1 MSRNPGCETFSLIFD
16 EGYNNN
22 VNMGETLELDIETCD
37 LLLVIID
44 TSTWACN
51 KYNVCSTLF
60 TGYTIK
66 IMRLEFHFITEYC
79 DLMLHIIFWYFNIIL
94 FAYFYLSIHNTKR
107 T

>member
-44 TSTWACN
+44 TST
-51 KYNVCSTLF
+51 
-60 TGYTIK
+60 
-66 IMRLEFHFITEYC
+66 
-79 DLMLHIIFWYFNIIL
+79 
-94 FAYFYLSIHNTKR
+94 
-107 T
+107 